1 MSANNNRE
9 GLKASDWAEPIIP
22 NDPRY
27 LPPKTLRDE
36 FAMAALTALAAKDG
50 DAIGPYWTHE
60 DKAIAAYRY
69 ADAML
74 EARKVKP

>member
-27 LPPKTLRDE
+27 LPPKTLHDE
-36 FAMAALTALAAKDG
+36 FAMAALTALIAKDT
-50 DAIGPYWTHE
+50 DPSPENVTAL
-60 DKAIAAYRY
+60 ASAAYLF
-69 ADAML
+69 AAAML

>member
-36 FAMAALTALAAKDG
+36 FAMAALTGLLASDVQDGAAVFAKLS
-50 DAIGPYWTHE
+50 YVL
-60 DKAIAAYRY
+60 

-74 EARKVKP
+74 EARKERPA